1 MPRSPLA
8 LSLQVRIRVS
18 QARARARPG
27 PLQHAAVCQP
37 RQPGTLKAHW
47 DHRKVDSGTLHR
59 RSFNA
64 QEAKDNGGVVERER
78 GRAADGGAVFVLN
91 GKQRFRNGYL
101 QRSIAI
107 RSLIILSSVPPL
119 DELQRYKQVSSVP

>member
-1 MPRSPLA
+1 M
-8 LSLQVRIRVS
+8 
-18 QARARARPG
+18 
-27 PLQHAAVCQP
+27 
-37 RQPGTLKAHW
+37 
-47 DHRKVDSGTLHR
+47 
-59 RSFNA
+59 
-64 QEAKDNGGVVERER
+64 VERER

-119 DELQRYKQVSSVP
+119 DELQRYKQVDSQPKLHFKPCVPAAHRT